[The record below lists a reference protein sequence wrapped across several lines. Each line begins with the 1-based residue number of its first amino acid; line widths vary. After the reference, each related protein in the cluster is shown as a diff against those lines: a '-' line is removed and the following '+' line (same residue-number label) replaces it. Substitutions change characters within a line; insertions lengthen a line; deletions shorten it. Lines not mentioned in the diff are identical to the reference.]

1 MKNNHE
7 TSKYII
13 SILAIIGIMSI
24 TVVIITYIYIYIYAI
39 FNLDVNN
46 YESFVKVLLITILMR
61 ETLFIANEI
70 DKISK

>member
-13 SILAIIGIMSI
+13 SILAVVGIMSI
-24 TVVIITYIYIYIYAI
+24 TVVIIAYICVI

-46 YESFVKVLLITILMR
+46 YESFVKVLLITILIGG
-61 ETLFIANEI
+61 TLFIANEI

>member
-24 TVVIITYIYIYIYAI
+24 TVVIITYIYIYAI

-46 YESFVKVLLITILMR
+46 YESFVKVLLITILIR

>member
-13 SILAIIGIMSI
+13 SILAVVGIMSI
-24 TVVIITYIYIYIYAI
+24 TVVTISYICVI

-46 YESFVKVLLITILMR
+46 YESFVKVLLITILIGG
-61 ETLFIANEI
+61 TLFIANEI

>member
-13 SILAIIGIMSI
+13 SILAVVGIMSI
-24 TVVIITYIYIYIYAI
+24 TVVTIAYICVI

-46 YESFVKVLLITILMR
+46 YESFVKALLITILIGG
-61 ETLFIANEI
+61 TLFIANEI

>member
-24 TVVIITYIYIYIYAI
+24 TVVIITYIYIYAI

-46 YESFVKVLLITILMR
+46 YESFVKVLLITILIR
-61 ETLFIANEI
+61 ETLFMANEI

>member
-13 SILAIIGIMSI
+13 SILAVVGIMSI
-24 TVVIITYIYIYIYAI
+24 TVVTIAYICVI
-39 FNLDVNN
+39 FNLNVNN
-46 YESFVKVLLITILMR
+46 YESFVKVLLITILIGG
-61 ETLFIANEI
+61 TLFIANEI

>member
-24 TVVIITYIYIYIYAI
+24 TVVIITYIYIYAI

-46 YESFVKVLLITILMR
+46 YESFVKVLLITILIGG
-61 ETLFIANEI
+61 TLFIVNEI

>member
-13 SILAIIGIMSI
+13 SILAVVGIMSI
-24 TVVIITYIYIYIYAI
+24 TVVTIAYICVI

-46 YESFVKVLLITILMR
+46 YESFVKVLLITILIGG
-61 ETLFIANEI
+61 TLFIVNEI

>member
-13 SILAIIGIMSI
+13 SILAVVGIMSI
-24 TVVIITYIYIYIYAI
+24 TVVTIAYICVI

-46 YESFVKVLLITILMR
+46 YESFVKALLITILIGG
-61 ETLFIANEI
+61 TLFIANEI
-70 DKISK
+70 DKISE

>member
-13 SILAIIGIMSI
+13 SILAVVGIMSI
-24 TVVIITYIYIYIYAI
+24 TVVTIAYICVI

-46 YESFVKVLLITILMR
+46 YESFVKVLLITILIGG
-61 ETLFIANEI
+61 TLFIANEI
-70 DKISK
+70 DEISK

>member
-13 SILAIIGIMSI
+13 SILAVVGIMSI
-24 TVVIITYIYIYIYAI
+24 TVVTIAYICVI
-39 FNLDVNN
+39 FNLNVNN
-46 YESFVKVLLITILMR
+46 YESFVKVLLITILIGG
-61 ETLFIANEI
+61 TLFIVNEI

>member
-13 SILAIIGIMSI
+13 SILAVVGIMSI
-24 TVVIITYIYIYIYAI
+24 TVVTIAYICII

-46 YESFVKVLLITILMR
+46 YESFVKVLLITILIGG
-61 ETLFIANEI
+61 TLFIANEI

>member
-13 SILAIIGIMSI
+13 SILAVVGIMSI
-24 TVVIITYIYIYIYAI
+24 TVVTIAYICVI

-46 YESFVKVLLITILMR
+46 YESFVKVLFITILIGG
-61 ETLFIANEI
+61 TLFIANEI

>member
-13 SILAIIGIMSI
+13 SILAVVGIMSI
-24 TVVIITYIYIYIYAI
+24 TVVTIAYICVI

-46 YESFVKVLLITILMR
+46 YESFVKVLLITILIGG
-61 ETLFIANEI
+61 TLFIANEI

>member
-24 TVVIITYIYIYIYAI
+24 TVVIITYIYAI

-46 YESFVKVLLITILMR
+46 YESFVKVLLITILIR

>member
-13 SILAIIGIMSI
+13 SILAVVGIMSI
-24 TVVIITYIYIYIYAI
+24 AVVTIAYICVI

-46 YESFVKVLLITILMR
+46 YESFVKVLLITILIGG
-61 ETLFIANEI
+61 TLFIVNEI

>member
-13 SILAIIGIMSI
+13 SILEVVGIMSI
-24 TVVIITYIYIYIYAI
+24 TVVTIAYICVI

-46 YESFVKVLLITILMR
+46 YESFVKALLITILIGG
-61 ETLFIANEI
+61 TLFIANEI

>member
-24 TVVIITYIYIYIYAI
+24 TVVIITYIYIYIYI
-39 FNLDVNN
+39 CN
-46 YESFVKVLLITILMR
+46 I
-61 ETLFIANEI
+61 
-70 DKISK
+70 

>member
-13 SILAIIGIMSI
+13 SILAVVGIMSI
-24 TVVIITYIYIYIYAI
+24 TVVTIAYICVI
-39 FNLDVNN
+39 FNLNVNN
-46 YESFVKVLLITILMR
+46 YESFVKALLITILIGG
-61 ETLFIANEI
+61 TLFIANEI